1 MRTVLLNCGPIVKFD
16 SDKPIVGSDMNNDE
30 WITDSGKA
38 IIIENDVIVKI
49 MNSTEAKDDFESH
62 GHESTRLIDLNGD
75 AIIPG
80 LIDSHTHLVWGG
92 DRSREV
98 RLKQLGY
105 TYSEIA
111 AKGGGINY
119 TVQKTKEMTEIQ
131 LFKLAKRRA
140 LIAMKNGTNF

>member
-1 MRTVLLNCGPIVKFD
+1 MRTVLLNCGPLVKFD
-16 SDKPIVGSDMNNDE
+16 SDKPVVGSDMSNDK
-30 WITDSGKA
+30 WITPAGKA

-49 MNSTEAKDDFESH
+49 MNSSEAKDDFESH
-62 GHESTRLIDLNGD
+62 THESTKLIDLNGD
-75 AIIPG
+75 AVIPG

-119 TVQKTKEMTEIQ
+119 TVRMTKEMTEKQ
-131 LFKLAKRRA
+131 LFGLA
-140 LIAMKNGTNF
+140 